1 MFNKIKEKK
10 GGFTLV
16 ELIIVLVILAVL
28 AAFLVPTLTGYVD
41 KANEKSLTSET
52 RLAVMAAQSLADEV
66 YAEKGTVTV
75 STAAKPND
83 PDAGTL
89 YEEDIKELAE
99 LPSVSDLKDITV
111 TDGQLTK
118 LTYVE
123 SSDANAKSCTY
134 TYDTTTGER
143 TYKVN

>member
-41 KANEKSLTSET
+41 KANDTALVSET

-66 YAEKGTVTV
+66 YATGGTPKYDLQNNTGNVTN
-75 STAAKPND
+75 A
-83 PDAGTL
+83 
-89 YEEDIKELAE
+89 DIKALAE
-99 LPSVSDLKDITV
+99 VEGTIKTITFD
-111 TDGQLTK
+111 TTNTSK
-118 LTYVE
+118 IATLTYT
-123 SSDANAKSCTY
+123 SKDGKKQCDY
-134 TYDTTTGER
+134 TLTPAAGKEKYEVK
-143 TYKVN
+143 KVTN